1 MADDYFTKAEKIK
14 QKVRNL
20 DWEKKIKLLEKDFE
34 DKKFSKEEFLDK
46 KRQVYS
52 EVLDQMSEINQE
64 KMKLNKDHSAE
75 PIEDDYLSDEDLE
88 IFQEQLTPFQYMSLT
103 KDYLGEFD
111 SQDIVFSD
119 DFRKFENLENFVHWE
134 CVKKIEKLRIHN
146 NYFSCEFM
154 DKNEL
159 VIKDI
164 ACLNELSK
172 LEELVFDDEG
182 NLGDRIK
189 VDYFS
194 SKQLSNIKQLEI
206 HGLWDLSFLQNSFSD
221 NHNIYETLE
230 IIKNDLKTLE
240 RAVYSGS
247 IEATTSTNEQS
258 NIELDSNSEDVLTRH
273 LLKLSEVEDQ
283 FRQLTN
289 KFEEINFKLDK
300 LSNRLSKI
308 QADNQ
313 IRFQDI
319 ESAITSGAITTQLS
333 SKPKTDSKSEILP
346 GSSQPQD
353 LGSISY
359 KDTETSETS
368 QQIQS
373 VNTTATV
380 LTETF
385 QAEEK
390 ILPQELSPKKQ
401 YEFATSFLKVGDY
414 STAERA
420 FREFVLSNSEHEL
433 AGSAQYWY
441 AETFRIRQLYTDA
454 ASAYLEGY
462 QKYPKGNKAPINL
475 LKLGVS
481 MVQIGEKDQG
491 CKMINGVELQYPKA
505 NQSVIQ
511 KAKYESK
518 KFECIKEDS

>member
-1 MADDYFTKAEKIK
+1 MRFT
-14 QKVRNL
+14 L
-20 DWEKKIKLLEKDFE
+20 KLILI
-34 DKKFSKEEFLDK
+34 FL
-46 KRQVYS
+46 
-52 EVLDQMSEINQE
+52 
-64 KMKLNKDHSAE
+64 
-75 PIEDDYLSDEDLE
+75 
-88 IFQEQLTPFQYMSLT
+88 F
-103 KDYLGEFD
+103 
-111 SQDIVFSD
+111 
-119 DFRKFENLENFVHWE
+119 
-134 CVKKIEKLRIHN
+134 
-146 NYFSCEFM
+146 
-154 DKNEL
+154 
-159 VIKDI
+159 
-164 ACLNELSK
+164 
-172 LEELVFDDEG
+172 
-182 NLGDRIK
+182 
-189 VDYFS
+189 
-194 SKQLSNIKQLEI
+194 NI
-206 HGLWDLSFLQNSFSD
+206 SFLQNSFSD

-247 IEATTSTNEQS
+247 IEIKTSS
-258 NIELDSNSEDVLTRH
+258 NGDSNVKIDSNSEDVLTRH

-319 ESAITSGAITTQLS
+319 ETAMSSGEITTKLS
-333 SKPKTDSKSEILP
+333 SKPKTDLKNEILP

-353 LGSISY
+353 LGTISY

-368 QQIQS
+368 QKIQS
-373 VNTTATV
+373 VDTTATV
-380 LTETF
+380 VTETF

-390 ILPQELSPKKQ
+390 ILPQDLSPKKQ

>member
-1 MADDYFTKAEKIK
+1 MIF
-14 QKVRNL
+14 
-20 DWEKKIKLLEKDFE
+20 
-34 DKKFSKEEFLDK
+34 
-46 KRQVYS
+46 
-52 EVLDQMSEINQE
+52 INI
-64 KMKLNKDHSAE
+64 S
-75 PIEDDYLSDEDLE
+75 
-88 IFQEQLTPFQYMSLT
+88 
-103 KDYLGEFD
+103 
-111 SQDIVFSD
+111 
-119 DFRKFENLENFVHWE
+119 
-134 CVKKIEKLRIHN
+134 
-146 NYFSCEFM
+146 
-154 DKNEL
+154 
-159 VIKDI
+159 I
-164 ACLNELSK
+164 A
-172 LEELVFDDEG
+172 
-182 NLGDRIK
+182 
-189 VDYFS
+189 
-194 SKQLSNIKQLEI
+194 
-206 HGLWDLSFLQNSFSD
+206 D

-247 IEATTSTNEQS
+247 IELKA
-258 NIELDSNSEDVLTRH
+258 NINDSSVSDLDQNSEDVLTRH

-283 FRQLTN
+283 FRELTN

-300 LSNRLSKI
+300 LSTRVSKI

-319 ESAITSGAITTQLS
+319 ETNISSGNISIAENQLS
-333 SKPKTDSKSEILP
+333 SKPQTDEQKVLP

-353 LGSISY
+353 LGTISY
-359 KDTETSETS
+359 KDTETNETS

-373 VNTTATV
+373 VDTTASIV
-380 LTETF
+380 TETF
-385 QAEEK
+385 QSEEK
-390 ILPQELSPKKQ
+390 ILPQDLNAEKQ

-420 FREFVLSNSEHEL
+420 FREFVLTNPDHEL

-462 QKYPKGNKAPINL
+462 QKYPKGKKAPINL

-491 CKMINGVELQYPKA
+491 CKMINGVELQYPNA

-518 KFECIKEDS
+518 KFECIKQDS

>member
-1 MADDYFTKAEKIK
+1 M
-14 QKVRNL
+14 L
-20 DWEKKIKLLEKDFE
+20 
-34 DKKFSKEEFLDK
+34 
-46 KRQVYS
+46 
-52 EVLDQMSEINQE
+52 
-64 KMKLNKDHSAE
+64 
-75 PIEDDYLSDEDLE
+75 
-88 IFQEQLTPFQYMSLT
+88 IF
-103 KDYLGEFD
+103 K
-111 SQDIVFSD
+111 
-119 DFRKFENLENFVHWE
+119 
-134 CVKKIEKLRIHN
+134 
-146 NYFSCEFM
+146 
-154 DKNEL
+154 L
-159 VIKDI
+159 VILKLFLI
-164 ACLNELSK
+164 LN
-172 LEELVFDDEG
+172 LVF
-182 NLGDRIK
+182 I
-189 VDYFS
+189 
-194 SKQLSNIKQLEI
+194 NI
-206 HGLWDLSFLQNSFSD
+206 SFAD

-247 IEATTSTNEQS
+247 IEVKASTNDSSGS
-258 NIELDSNSEDVLTRH
+258 NLDQNSEDVLTRH

-283 FRQLTN
+283 FRELTN

-300 LSNRLSKI
+300 LSTRVSKI

-319 ESAITSGAITTQLS
+319 ETNISSGNISSVENQLS
-333 SKPKTDSKSEILP
+333 SKPKTDEQKVLP

-353 LGSISY
+353 LGTISY
-359 KDTETSETS
+359 KDTETNETS

-373 VNTTATV
+373 VDTTASIV
-380 LTETF
+380 TETF
-385 QAEEK
+385 QSEEK
-390 ILPQELSPKKQ
+390 ILPQDLNPVEQ

-420 FREFVLSNSEHEL
+420 FREFVLSNPDHEL

-462 QKYPKGNKAPINL
+462 QKYPKGKKAPINL

-491 CKMINGVELQYPKA
+491 CKMINGVELQYPNA

-518 KFECIKEDS
+518 KFECIKQDS

>member
-1 MADDYFTKAEKIK
+1 MKFKFKIIIF
-14 QKVRNL
+14 R
-20 DWEKKIKLLEKDFE
+20 LLFL
-34 DKKFSKEEFLDK
+34 FSFG
-46 KRQVYS
+46 
-52 EVLDQMSEINQE
+52 
-64 KMKLNKDHSAE
+64 
-75 PIEDDYLSDEDLE
+75 
-88 IFQEQLTPFQYMSLT
+88 IFN
-103 KDYLGEFD
+103 
-111 SQDIVFSD
+111 FS
-119 DFRKFENLENFVHWE
+119 
-134 CVKKIEKLRIHN
+134 
-146 NYFSCEFM
+146 Y
-154 DKNEL
+154 
-159 VIKDI
+159 
-164 ACLNELSK
+164 A
-172 LEELVFDDEG
+172 
-182 NLGDRIK
+182 
-189 VDYFS
+189 
-194 SKQLSNIKQLEI
+194 
-206 HGLWDLSFLQNSFSD
+206 D

-230 IIKNDLKTLE
+230 IIKNDLETLE

-247 IEATTSTNEQS
+247 IDFNQTSSENS
-258 NIELDSNSEDVLTRH
+258 NTELDSNSEDVLTRH

-289 KFEEINFKLDK
+289 KYEEINFKLDK

-308 QADNQ
+308 QSDNQ

-319 ESAITSGAITTQLS
+319 ETVMSSGDVSAKLTSR
-333 SKPKTDSKSEILP
+333 PKTESSEVLP

-373 VNTTATV
+373 VDTTASV
-380 LTETF
+380 VTEDF

-390 ILPQELSPKKQ
+390 ILPQDLTPKKQ

-420 FREFVLSNSEHEL
+420 FREFVLFNGEHEL

-462 QKYPKGNKAPINL
+462 QKYPKGKKAPINL

-511 KAKYESK
+511 KAKYESN